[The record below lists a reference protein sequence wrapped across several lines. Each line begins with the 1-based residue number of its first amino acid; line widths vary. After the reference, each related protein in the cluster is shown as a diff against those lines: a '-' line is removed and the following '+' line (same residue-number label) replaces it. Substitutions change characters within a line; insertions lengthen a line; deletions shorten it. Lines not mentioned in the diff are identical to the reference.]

1 MTGPLEWRRSLA
13 VGVLGWVWARVCVGA
28 GFWVAHLLTPDR
40 ALAGRQDFPLPKG
53 LLSWDSFF
61 YDSIAQIGRA
71 HV

>member
-28 GFWVAHLLTPDR
+28 GFWVAHLVTPDP

-53 LLSWDSFF
+53 LKLEG
-61 YDSIAQIGRA
+61 AAEVNLEHLR
-71 HV
+71 